1 MYCLPGYPKDCPGV
15 WGKCRSRPIIMPC
28 VSLPVPRD
36 LLSINSVHALSH
48 SVVSNSV
55 TPRTV
60 ARQAPLS
67 VGFSRQE
74 SWSGL
79 PCPFPGDL
87 PNPKDQTSVSC
98 ISCTGGRFFTR
109 EPPGKPSG
117 SGETT
122 SEYWLEESTEGPG
135 LGEGL
140 FLPFTVKA
148 NSTIGGA

>member
-1 MYCLPGYPKDCPGV
+1 
-15 WGKCRSRPIIMPC
+15 MPC
-28 VSLPVPRD
+28 VSLPVPFD
-36 LLSINSVHALSH
+36 LLSINSVRELSH
-48 SVVSNSV
+48 SVVSDSV
-55 TPRTV
+55 TPWTV

-67 VGFSRQE
+67 MGFSRQE

-87 PNPKDQTSVSC
+87 PDPRDQTSISC
-98 ISCTGGRFFTR
+98 ISCTGGGFFTR
-109 EPPGKPSG
+109 EPPGKPSE
-117 SGETT
+117 SGGTT

-140 FLPFTVKA
+140 LLPFTVKE